1 MKPHCL
7 VAKRCSLLLGAAAAI
22 ALALIA
28 AGCGRGEKGSYPAAN
43 RNDCLPNV
51 TLIDQNGNRVSLAS
65 LKGRPVLIDFVY
77 TSCTST
83 CPMLT
88 AKMAAVA
95 KRLGPELGSAVRI
108 VSITLDPEHDGPA
121 QLLDYARREDATEP
135 GWLFLTGTPADI
147 ERVLGRFNIKRERE
161 PDGSVMHTIS
171 AFLLGPDGRQ
181 IRQYNA
187 LAVNPETVAADV
199 DRVLARG

>member
-1 MKPHCL
+1 M
-7 VAKRCSLLLGAAAAI
+7 AAFAI
-22 ALALIA
+22 AIVML
-28 AGCGRGEKGSYPAAN
+28 GCGGGEKGSYAAAN
-43 RNDCLPNV
+43 TNDCLPNI
-51 TLIDQNGNRVSLAS
+51 TLVDQNGNRVSLAS
-65 LKGRPVLIDFVY
+65 LKGKPVLIDFVY

-95 KRLGPELGSAVRI
+95 RKLGPELGSGVRI

-121 QLLDYARREDATEP
+121 ELLDYARRENAAEP
-135 GWLFLTGTPADI
+135 GWLFLTGSPADVDA
-147 ERVLGRFNIKRERE
+147 VLARFRLKRERE
-161 PDGSVMHTIS
+161 SDGSVMHTIS

-187 LAVNPETVAADV
+187 LEVNADTVAADV
-199 DRVLARG
+199 NRASARG